1 MNNLAAITEE
11 IKMNEKFN
19 YYCRMFK
26 TTPKKMRALVHRY
39 YGTPEKVRD
48 LSFEEYRARK
58 HGQLFRGRT
67 PRPYI
72 DICIDLEMRKK
83 ASYEKMME
91 VHESGL
97 FPEILEADEDWYQA
111 NREIIPDKLEFW
123 ERDLAEN
130 RIKIGG
136 GRKVYDYAPEIHE

>member
-1 MNNLAAITEE
+1 
-11 IKMNEKFN
+11 
-19 YYCRMFK
+19 
-26 TTPKKMRALVHRY
+26 MRALVHRY
-39 YGTPEKVRD
+39 YGTPEKVRN
-48 LSFEEYRARK
+48 LSFEEYCSRK
-58 HGQLFRGRT
+58 NGRLFRGRK

-83 ASYEKMME
+83 TSYEKMME
-91 VHESGL
+91 IHESGL

-123 ERDLAEN
+123 ERDLAEK